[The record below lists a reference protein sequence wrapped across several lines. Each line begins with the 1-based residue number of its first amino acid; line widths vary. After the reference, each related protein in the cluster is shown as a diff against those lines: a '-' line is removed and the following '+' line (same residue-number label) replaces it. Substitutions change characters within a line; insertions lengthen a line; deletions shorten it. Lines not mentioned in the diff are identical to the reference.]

1 MDSLQRTIW
10 GHTFSISLLLLLLS
24 QIPFKLERPIPF
36 DNVGED
42 EADMVVLVLV
52 LLLLSV
58 LFQLSGPYYHPPFIH
73 VSRED
78 L

>member
-10 GHTFSISLLLLLLS
+10 GHTFSISPLLLLLC

-42 EADMVVLVLV
+42 EADMVVLLLV

-73 VSRED
+73 VSCED

>member
-10 GHTFSISLLLLLLS
+10 GHTFSISLLLLLLLHH
-24 QIPFKLERPIPF
+24 IPFKLERPIPF

-58 LFQLSGPYYHPPFIH
+58 LFQLSGP
-73 VSRED
+73 
-78 L
+78 

>member
-10 GHTFSISLLLLLLS
+10 GHTFSISLLLLLS
-24 QIPFKLERPIPF
+24 QTPFKLERPIPF

-73 VSRED
+73 VSCED

>member
-10 GHTFSISLLLLLLS
+10 GHTFSISLLLLLLLLHH
-24 QIPFKLERPIPF
+24 IPFKLERPIPF

-42 EADMVVLVLV
+42 EADMVVLVLA

-58 LFQLSGPYYHPPFIH
+58 LFQLSVP
-73 VSRED
+73 
-78 L
+78 

>member
-10 GHTFSISLLLLLLS
+10 GHTFSISLLLLLLLFLHH
-24 QIPFKLERPIPF
+24 IPFKLERPIPF

-58 LFQLSGPYYHPPFIH
+58 LFQLSGP
-73 VSRED
+73 
-78 L
+78 

>member
-1 MDSLQRTIW
+1 MDSLQRTSW
-10 GHTFSISLLLLLLS
+10 GHTFSISLLLLLS

-73 VSRED
+73 VSREN

>member
-10 GHTFSISLLLLLLS
+10 GHTFSISLLLLLS
-24 QIPFKLERPIPF
+24 QIPFKLERPISF

-73 VSRED
+73 VSCED

>member
-10 GHTFSISLLLLLLS
+10 GHTFSISLLLLLLLLHH
-24 QIPFKLERPIPF
+24 IPFKLERPIPF

-42 EADMVVLVLV
+42 EADIVVLVLV

-58 LFQLSGPYYHPPFIH
+58 LFQLSGP
-73 VSRED
+73 
-78 L
+78 

>member
-10 GHTFSISLLLLLLS
+10 GHTFSISLLLLLS

-73 VSRED
+73 VSCED

>member
-10 GHTFSISLLLLLLS
+10 GHTFSISLLLLFLLLLHH
-24 QIPFKLERPIPF
+24 IPFKLERPIPF

-42 EADMVVLVLV
+42 EADMVVLVLA

-58 LFQLSGPYYHPPFIH
+58 LFKLSGP
-73 VSRED
+73 
-78 L
+78 